1 MSKGAQLIYEVEIT
15 YPHEG
20 SKDGKGI
27 ETYYFY
33 DDGEHENESF
43 KRFELKKVLEKKHGT
58 LTYMGSARLD
68 TVARFKRDPLK
79 MQCVSRYAD
88 PDHLSLIF
96 SSYWAFLLYFTT
108 MTR

>member
-1 MSKGAQLIYEVEIT
+1 MSKGAQLIYEIEIT

-33 DDGEHENESF
+33 DDREYEIERF
-43 KRFELKKVLEKKHGT
+43 KCFELKKVIEKKHGT
-58 LTYMGSARLD
+58 LTYMGSVRPD
-68 TVARFKRDPLK
+68 TITRFKKDPLK

-88 PDHLSLIF
+88 PDQENNPLRNGKF
-96 SSYWAFLLYFTT
+96 SYK
-108 MTR
+108 

>member
-58 LTYMGSARLD
+58 LTYMGSARM
-68 TVARFKRDPLK
+68 DPLK

-108 MTR
+108 MIR

>member
-1 MSKGAQLIYEVEIT
+1 MSKRPQLIYEVEIT
-15 YPHEG
+15 YPHDG

-58 LTYMGSARLD
+58 LTYMGCVRLD
-68 TVARFKRDPLK
+68 TISKFKRDPLK
-79 MQCVSRYAD
+79 MQCVSKYAD
-88 PDHLSLIF
+88 PDPENNPLRNGKF
-96 SSYWAFLLYFTT
+96 SYK
-108 MTR
+108 